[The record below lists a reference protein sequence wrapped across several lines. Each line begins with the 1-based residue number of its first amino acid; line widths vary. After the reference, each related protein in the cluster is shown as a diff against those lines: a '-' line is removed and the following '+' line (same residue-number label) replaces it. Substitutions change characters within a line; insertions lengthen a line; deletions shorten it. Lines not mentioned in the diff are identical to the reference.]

1 MKILGG
7 RAGVAIA
14 TAAGAALTV
23 VGPVQTASAITTYK
37 VDSNCDHKSCAVG
50 YSGRLHIFYNSKENN
65 GYYSGMAH
73 FYGNVYDYAGE
84 TVSYNG
90 ATATRYDY
98 VFGKN
103 VLGNTASGTGQAV
116 KNNAAMV
123 ENCAPY
129 DGYRVYYN
137 SGYQGSSQYFDHTY
151 GSVNCAGGVSVNL
164 NSTLKN
170 ENASQHFA

>member
-1 MKILGG
+1 MKTLG
-7 RAGVAIA
+7 RYAGASLA
-14 TAAGAALTV
+14 TAVGAALAV
-23 VGPVQTASAITTYK
+23 LGPVQTASAVTTYK
-37 VDSNCDHKSCAVG
+37 VNNNCDYRSCAIG
-50 YSGRLHIFYNSKENN
+50 YSGRLFLYYNSKEND
-65 GYYSGMAH
+65 GYYSGLAH

-84 TVSYNG
+84 TVSPNG
-90 ATATRYDY
+90 AIAVRYDF

-103 VLGNTASGTGQAV
+103 NVGNTASGTGVAV

-151 GSVNCAGGVSVNL
+151 GSVNCAGGKSVNL

-170 ENASQHFA
+170 NNASQHFA